1 LPESARGRDIARVTV
16 MAITPA
22 VLIIVL
28 IAVAVWWAQPAHV
41 FFGRR
46 GPTDAVDFAVFY
58 SAGRLVASGDGDQI
72 YTPSALQ
79 PLEREAQPALRDVPS
94 PLPYLNP
101 PFFALAIAPLTML
114 SFDRAFQVW
123 SLMKLALIVLECWMV
138 WRMTAGFERRW
149 RVLAVG
155 GMLTLMPIAYSLA
168 LGQFSMIIMTSW
180 TASYMLL
187 RSGRDRAAGL
197 ALAPLLIKPEL
208 LIPAVLM
215 LAWKRRT
222 GVFTTLI
229 PAGMVAAAASVAVV
243 GLHGAISYP
252 AFVLR
257 TSSHATVG
265 INDRMMMGWNC
276 TVTEIFG
283 DAHDWPDSYVLY
295 TLYLVTFAALV
306 VAWLGDASPRGAH
319 FPRQWMMLTLA
330 TVLVDPHFY
339 LQDTPMVIAAG
350 IAVAVSVDEHLRP
363 ITGAALAMGWIV
375 LALGL
380 MPMREWNV
388 NLFTVCMALGVVALL
403 IDAVARN
410 RARSTTSVP
419 ELVEMAA
426 AA

>member
-1 LPESARGRDIARVTV
+1 MPESVRVREFARITV

-28 IAVAVWWAQPAHV
+28 IAVAVSWAQPAQV

-46 GPTDAVDFAVFY
+46 GPTDGVDFAVFY
-58 SAGRLVASGDGDQI
+58 SAGSLVASGDGDQI
-72 YTPSALQ
+72 YTPSALA
-79 PLEREAQPALRDVPS
+79 PREREAQPALRDVPS

-101 PFFALAIAPLTML
+101 PFFALAIAPLTWL

-123 SLMKLALIVLECWMV
+123 SLMKVALIVVECWMV

-149 RVLAVG
+149 RMLAVG
-155 GMLTLMPIAYSLA
+155 GVATLMPIAYSLA

-208 LIPAVLM
+208 AVPVVLM

-222 GVFTTLI
+222 GVLATLI
-229 PAGMVAAAASVAVV
+229 PAAMVAAAASVAVV

-257 TSSHATVG
+257 TSSHPAAG
-265 INDRMMMGWNC
+265 INDAMMMGWNC
-276 TVTEIFG
+276 IVTEIFG
-283 DAHDWPDSYVLY
+283 DAHVWPHSFVLY

-306 VAWLGDASPRGAH
+306 VSWLGDASPRGAD

-339 LQDTPMVIAAG
+339 LQDTPMVVAAG

-363 ITGAALAMGWIV
+363 ITSAALAMGWIV
-375 LALGL
+375 LSLGL
-380 MPMREWNV
+380 IPMRDWNV
-388 NLFTVCMALGVVALL
+388 NMFTVCMVLGVVALL
-403 IDAVARN
+403 IDAVAR
-410 RARSTTSVP
+410 SKTSVP
-419 ELVEMAA
+419 EFSELAA